1 MSAPLD
7 LLSES
12 LASSTSLINQ
22 LLMKRR
28 GEVSSG
34 PQASAL
40 LAKEARRLP
49 NDPVRQSFRRR
60 RRKTT
65 QAPSTEGPP
74 QATSSSN
81 RETLVFACPE
91 PEGCPQPV
99 SGQKY
104 EPVRVT
110 RPNANQARPAATPTR
125 NVLETIFRQEV
136 EGGER
141 KRPVMRIRKK
151 QRKPTQS
158 HQQTEAETELP
169 VEAVEMVSQSR
180 TIFLIILKLA

>member
-28 GEVSSG
+28 GDTPSG

-40 LAKEARRLP
+40 LSKEARRLP

-65 QAPSTEGPP
+65 VAPTLE
-74 QATSSSN
+74 TSSST

-91 PEGCPQPV
+91 PEGCPPPV
-99 SGQKY
+99 AGEKY
-104 EPVRVT
+104 EPVKVL
-110 RPNANQARPAATPTR
+110 RPNARPQPTR

-136 EGGER
+136 VGER

-151 QRKPTQS
+151 QRKPTKK
-158 HQQTEAETELP
+158 TEAKLP
-169 VEAVEMVSQSR
+169 MEAVEMVGPPVDKYL
-180 TIFLIILKLA
+180 TISSNQWFCFR

>member
-65 QAPSTEGPP
+65 QAPSTEGQGPEE
-74 QATSSSN
+74 ATSSS
-81 RETLVFACPE
+81 RETLLFACPE
-91 PEGCPQPV
+91 PEGCPEPV

-104 EPVRVT
+104 DPVRVNSRPTKTT
-110 RPNANQARPAATPTR
+110 RPQPTR

-136 EGGER
+136 EGER

-151 QRKPTQS
+151 QRKPNKTPNKKV
-158 HQQTEAETELP
+158 EEEEKLP
-169 VEAVEMVSQSR
+169 VEAVEMVNTMSY
-180 TIFLIILKLA
+180 LINF

>member
-65 QAPSTEGPP
+65 QAPSTEGP

-91 PEGCPQPV
+91 PEGCPEPV

-110 RPNANQARPAATPTR
+110 RPNAQARPPPSR

-136 EGGER
+136 VGER

-151 QRKPTQS
+151 QRKPS
-158 HQQTEAETELP
+158 KSQQPEVKEAELP
-169 VEAVEMVSQSR
+169 VEAVEMVRQSLAAA
-180 TIFLIILKLA
+180 FLYNVIL

>member
-65 QAPSTEGPP
+65 QAPSTEGQGPEE
-74 QATSSSN
+74 ATSSS
-81 RETLVFACPE
+81 RETLLFACPE
-91 PEGCPQPV
+91 PEGCPEPV

-104 EPVRVT
+104 DPVRVN
-110 RPNANQARPAATPTR
+110 RPPRPQPTR

-136 EGGER
+136 EGER

-151 QRKPTQS
+151 QRKPNKTPNKKV
-158 HQQTEAETELP
+158 EKDENLP
-169 VEAVEMVSQSR
+169 VEAVEMVNTMSY
-180 TIFLIILKLA
+180 LINF